1 MKHLMHNQ
9 SNFLISLFVYRGDEK
24 TRLELGPAAES
35 FPSNVGPEFA
45 PLSDSDRRALLK
57 LSAGVEVHLDE
68 NDLGQ
73 LLNVSTL
80 GTEPKK
86 LQVQDEEKAQ
96 SKTKISLKT
105 GVKKIKLKVAG
116 KKEKMPSTR

>member
-1 MKHLMHNQ
+1 M
-9 SNFLISLFVYRGDEK
+9 FVYRGDEK